1 MQDVPDTRLSGFP
14 SGIIRWNWNDPEK
27 IRVAPAQGHNTNREM
42 YLIVMALERCW
53 HNGIPAQCSA
63 CHCDEPRKVLKQCD
77 SCPVQCM
84 SLWWASKG
92 VETMGFL
99 PNALHVKWM
108 KFKHWVIMTPL
119 PWPILCLRPFQGI
132 PILLNCFLFKG
143 FLSFVFKAFLRGSYP
158 FQWFICLRDS
168 YPDRCFFHH
177 LWGCG
182 VFRFQVRHVF
192 LLLLILL
199 LVCLQDTCR
208 IPSK

>member
-1 MQDVPDTRLSGFP
+1 MPTRIHNAGCSGHASFRIP
-14 SGIIRWNWNDPEK
+14 FGDHPLK
-27 IRVAPAQGHNTNREM
+27 
-42 YLIVMALERCW
+42 LERSREDSRGPCARTQ
-53 HNGIPAQCSA
+53 HKSRNVSN
-63 CHCDEPRKVLKQCD
+63 CDGPRKVLTQWD

-84 SLWWASKG
+84 SFWWASKG